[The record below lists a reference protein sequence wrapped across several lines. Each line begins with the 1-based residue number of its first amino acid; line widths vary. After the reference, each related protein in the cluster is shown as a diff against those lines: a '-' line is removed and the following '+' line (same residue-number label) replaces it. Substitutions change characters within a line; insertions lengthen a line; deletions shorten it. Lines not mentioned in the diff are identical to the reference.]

1 MSFIP
6 VILAGGK
13 GERFW
18 PLSRNDRPKQF
29 LSLDGSG
36 VSLLQGTANRLLP
49 DGKWADLWIVTA
61 AMIADQVQAQLPDL
75 PSQNILVEPER
86 RDTAAA
92 IAWTCVELAKHYD
105 ENTVVAFFPADHWIG
120 DEPKFLATLNQAAA
134 FVATQQAIATIGIT
148 PDNPATGY
156 GYIEQGEVAT
166 DDDNHPIFKVAQFR
180 EKPDVATAEAFLATG
195 KFSWNSGIFLFSLGT
210 ALKEFALHAPEI
222 LTPLQAK
229 GTAAYGELPKISVDF
244 ALMEKTQNAYVL
256 PAEFGWDDLGDWR
269 SLERLLPP
277 DDSHNVNVGNYAGFE
292 TSGAIIYNED
302 PTETIVTLGIS
313 DVVIVRQGNVTFVID
328 KNRSQDIKK
337 ILGKLPE
344 ELL

>member
-36 VSLLQGTANRLLP
+36 VSLLQATANRLLP
-49 DGKWADLWIVTA
+49 EGNWEDLWIVTA
-61 AMIADQVQAQLPDL
+61 AMVAGQVQQQLPLL
-75 PSQNILVEPER
+75 PDGNILVEPER

-120 DEPKFLATLNQAAA
+120 DEPKFLATLQRAAA
-134 FVATQQAIATIGIT
+134 FVKTRQAIATIGIT

-156 GYIEQGEVAT
+156 GYIEQGEAAT
-166 DDDNHPIFKVAQFR
+166 EDHGATIFKVAQFR
-180 EKPDVATAEAFLATG
+180 EKPDVATAETFLSTG

-210 ALKEFALHAPEI
+210 ALKEFASHAPDI

-277 DDSHNVNVGNYAGFE
+277 DDTQNVHVGNYAAFE
-292 TSGAIIYNED
+292 TDGAIIYNED
-302 PTETIVTLGIS
+302 NNETIVTLGVS
-313 DVVIVRQGNVTFVID
+313 DIVIVRQGNVTLVID
-328 KNRSQDIKK
+328 KKRTQDIKK
-337 ILGKLPE
+337 ILGKLPG

>member
-18 PLSRNDRPKQF
+18 PLSRKDRPKQF

-36 VSLLQGTANRLLP
+36 VSLLQATAERLLP
-49 DGKWADLWIVTA
+49 GGQWENLWIVTA
-61 AMIADQVQAQLPDL
+61 EMIADLVQEQLPNL
-75 PSQNILVEPER
+75 PNKNILVEPER

-120 DEPKFLATLNQAAA
+120 DEPKFLATLNQAAD
-134 FVATQQAIATIGIT
+134 FVATKQAIATIGIT

-156 GYIEQGEVAT
+156 GYIEQGDAAT
-166 DDDNHPIFKVAQFR
+166 DDIFKVAQFR
-180 EKPDVATAEAFLATG
+180 EKPDVATAKSFLATG
-195 KFSWNSGIFLFSLGT
+195 KFSWNSGIFLFSIGT
-210 ALKEFALHAPEI
+210 ALKELALHAPEI
-222 LTPLQAK
+222 LTPLEEK

-244 ALMEKTQNAYVL
+244 ALMEKTKNAYVL

-277 DDSHNVNVGNYAGFE
+277 DDAKNVHVGNYQAFE
-292 TSGAIIYNED
+292 TDGSIVYSDNPD
-302 PTETIVTLGIS
+302 ETIVTLGVS
-313 DVVIVRQGNVTFVID
+313 DVVVVRQGNVTIVMD
-328 KNRSQDIKK
+328 KKRSQDIKK

>member
-18 PLSRNDRPKQF
+18 PLSRKDRPKQF

-36 VSLLQGTANRLLP
+36 VSLLQATATRLLP
-49 DGKWADLWIVTA
+49 DEQWENLWIVTA
-61 AMIADQVQAQLPDL
+61 AMIADLVQEQLPDL
-75 PSQNILVEPER
+75 PNKNILIEPER

-120 DEPKFLATLNQAAA
+120 DEPKFLATLNQAAD

-156 GYIEQGEVAT
+156 GYIEQGKAAT
-166 DDDNHPIFKVAQFR
+166 SEIFKVAQFR
-180 EKPDVATAEAFLATG
+180 EKPDVETAKSFLETG
-195 KFSWNSGIFLFSLGT
+195 KFSWNSGIFLFSIGT
-210 ALKEFALHAPEI
+210 ALKELAMHAPEI
-222 LTPLQAK
+222 LAPLQAK

-277 DDSHNVNVGNYAGFE
+277 DENKNVNVGNYQAFDTDGSIVYSDNPNE
-292 TSGAIIYNED
+292 TV
-302 PTETIVTLGIS
+302 VTLGVS
-313 DVVIVRQGNVTFVID
+313 DVVVVRQGDVTIVMD
-328 KNRSQDIKK
+328 KKRSQDIKK
-337 ILGKLPE
+337 ILGDLPDG
-344 ELL
+344 LL

>member
-1 MSFIP
+1 MGFIP

-36 VSLLQGTANRLLP
+36 VSLLQGTAQRLLP
-49 DGKWADLWIVTA
+49 EGRWSDLWVVTA
-61 AMIADQVQAQLPDL
+61 AQVADLVQAQLPDL
-75 PSQNILVEPER
+75 PRDNILVEPER

-92 IAWTCVELAKHYD
+92 IAWTCVELAQRYD
-105 ENTVVAFFPADHWIG
+105 ANTVVAFFPADHWIG

-134 FVATQQAIATIGIT
+134 FVADHTAIATIGIK
-148 PDNPATGY
+148 PEYPATGY
-156 GYIEQGEVAT
+156 GYIEQGEAVSEG
-166 DDDNHPIFKVAQFR
+166 IFQVTQFR
-180 EKPDVATAEAFLATG
+180 EKPDTETAESFLKTG

-210 ALKEFALHAPEI
+210 ALTELATHAPEI
-222 LTPLQAK
+222 LTPLQAQ
-229 GTAAYGELPKISVDF
+229 GVAAYDALPKISIDY
-244 ALMEKTQNAYVL
+244 ALMEKTRHAYVL

-277 DDSHNVNVGNYAGFE
+277 DANRNVSIGDYQGFE
-292 TSGAIIYNED
+292 SAGTIIYSDNPDEK
-302 PTETIVTLGIS
+302 IVNLGVS
-313 DVVIVRQGNVTFVID
+313 NVVVVRQGNVTLILD

-337 ILGKLPE
+337 ILGSLPP